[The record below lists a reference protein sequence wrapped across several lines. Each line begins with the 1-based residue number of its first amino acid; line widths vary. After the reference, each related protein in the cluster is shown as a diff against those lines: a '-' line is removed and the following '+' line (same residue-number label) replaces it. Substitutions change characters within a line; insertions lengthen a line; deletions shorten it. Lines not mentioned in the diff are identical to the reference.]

1 MNLSNIIAHM
11 ISEMMENQDEVEIQ
25 RNTLAQ
31 TVGCVPSQINYVLSS
46 RFTPERG
53 YIVESRRGGGGY
65 IKITRIHCDRGTA
78 LMHAINAIGD
88 TADEKTARAILINLV
103 YHDLLSQKAAS
114 LMLAATGDSALRL
127 VEQPKRDAVRAAILK
142 QMLLTLQA

>member
-31 TVGCVPSQINYVLSS
+31 TIGCVPSQINYVLSS

-78 LMHAINAIGD
+78 LMHAINAIGEA
-88 TADEKTARAILINLV
+88 ADEKTTRAILVNLV

-114 LMLAATGDSALRL
+114 LMLAATGDTALRL
-127 VEQPKRDAVRAAILK
+127 IDQNKRDAVRAAILK
-142 QMLLTLQA
+142 QMLLTMQA

>member
-53 YIVESRRGGGGY
+53 YIVESRRGGGGW
-65 IKITRIHCDRGTA
+65 TLLPHGQCDR
-78 LMHAINAIGD
+78 
-88 TADEKTARAILINLV
+88 RA
-103 YHDLLSQKAAS
+103 
-114 LMLAATGDSALRL
+114 GRL
-127 VEQPKRDAVRAAILK
+127 G
-142 QMLLTLQA
+142 